1 MYPPELVGP
10 MKEDLTSVGFNEIT
24 NPDDV
29 ESIVKTEGTTLMV
42 VNSVCGCAA
51 EMQDLE
57 LSYL

>member
-42 VNSVCGCAA
+42 VNSW
-51 EMQDLE
+51 E
-57 LSYL
+57 